1 MQREEL
7 SKLPEYDVGR
17 ASAGERD
24 PELSMLSQHPPNV

>member
-17 ASAGERD
+17 AGAGERD
-24 PELSMLSQHPPNV
+24 PELAMLDADVDV